1 MSFMKKRTLAFALI
15 SVILLCFVS
24 CSTENK
30 SETETERVVAY
41 INGEAITSRETEFFK
56 TRDRADII
64 NLYSEKYGIT
74 DFSDFWDK
82 DFDGTT
88 PSQAL
93 EKAALEDACEAKIR
107 LILMSE
113 NGIYDD
119 ISFDALEKKA
129 LAYNE
134 EHKNQKN
141 TVGIN
146 SIDMSQ
152 FYTYYISNGDM
163 ELKNI
168 LGEDEL
174 KPTDE
179 EIKAYI
185 AQKNEMSEASAV
197 SALVDEKYE
206 EYISGLQKKAT
217 IKTAE
222 IS

>member
-1 MSFMKKRTLAFALI
+1 MSFMKKRTIIFVLI

-24 CSTENK
+24 CSNEENV
-30 SETETERVVAY
+30 ETDHVVAY
-41 INGEAITSRETEFFK
+41 INGEAITSRETDFFK

-107 LILMSE
+107 LILMRE
-113 NGIYDD
+113 KGIYDN
-119 ISFDALEKKA
+119 ISFDALEAKA

-185 AQKNEMSEASAV
+185 DQKNEMSEASAV
-197 SALVDEKYE
+197 SALVDKKYE
-206 EYISGLQKKAT
+206 DYIGDLLKKAT
-217 IKTAE
+217 MKTAE
-222 IS
+222 NS

>member
-1 MSFMKKRTLAFALI
+1 MSFMKKRTLIFALI

-24 CSTENK
+24 CSNEEK
-30 SETETERVVAY
+30 VETDHVVAY
-41 INGEAITSRETEFFK
+41 INGEAITSRETDFFK
-56 TRDRADII
+56 TRERADII

-93 EKAALEDACEAKIR
+93 EKAAFEDACEAKIR
-107 LILMSE
+107 LILMRE

-134 EHKNQKN
+134 EHKGQKN

-185 AQKNEMSEASAV
+185 AQKNEMSEASAS
-197 SALVDEKYE
+197 SALIDKKYE
-206 EYISGLQKKAT
+206 EYINGLLKKAT

-222 IS
+222 NS

>member
-1 MSFMKKRTLAFALI
+1 MSFMKKRTIIFVLI

-24 CSTENK
+24 CSNEEK
-30 SETETERVVAY
+30 VETDHVVAY
-41 INGEAITSRETEFFK
+41 INGEAITSRETDFFK

-93 EKAALEDACEAKIR
+93 EKTAFEDACEAKIR
-107 LILMSE
+107 LILMRE
-113 NGIYDD
+113 KGIYDD
-119 ISFDALEKKA
+119 ISFDALEAKA

-185 AQKNEMSEASAV
+185 DQKNEMSEASAV
-197 SALVDEKYE
+197 SALVDKKYE
-206 EYISGLQKKAT
+206 DYIGDLLKKAT

-222 IS
+222 NS

>member
-1 MSFMKKRTLAFALI
+1 MSFMKKRTIIFVLI

-24 CSTENK
+24 CSTEQK
-30 SETETERVVAY
+30 AETNIVVAY

-64 NLYSEKYGIT
+64 NMFSQKYGIT

-88 PSQAL
+88 PSQVL
-93 EKAALEDACEAKIR
+93 EKTAFEDACEAKIR
-107 LILMSE
+107 LILMRE
-113 NGIYDD
+113 KGIYDD
-119 ISFDALEKKA
+119 ISFDALEAKA

-134 EHKNQKN
+134 EHKGQKN

-168 LGEDEL
+168 LGESEL
-174 KPTDE
+174 KPTDD

-185 AQKNEMSEASAV
+185 AQKDEMSETSAI
-197 SALVDEKYE
+197 SALVDKKYE
-206 EYISGLQKKAT
+206 DYISDLIKNAT
-217 IKTAE
+217 IKKAE
-222 IS
+222 NS